1 MTGQGNGDGG
11 NKSKPG
17 ESLFIFWGALGFIIG
32 ASLAAKYVHSIG
44 YTTDDDLPWWPQ
56 GIIMIFLFFGPTFL
70 LGWIAEQLSEE
81 VLSGNSTWATYWTTM
96 VGITVP
102 ALTVAGIAT
111 FEDVLDLFNNL

>member
-17 ESLFIFWGALGFIIG
+17 ESLFAIWAALGFVIG
-32 ASLAAKYVHSIG
+32 ASLAVKYVYSMG
-44 YTTDDDLPWWPQ
+44 YATDDDLPWWPQ
-56 GIIMIFLFFGPTFL
+56 GIIMLSLFFGPMFL
-70 LGWIAEQLSEE
+70 LGWIAEQLSKE

-102 ALTVAGIAT
+102 ALTIAGITT

>member
-1 MTGQGNGDGG
+1 MTDQGNGDGR

-17 ESLFIFWGALGFIIG
+17 ESLFAIWGAIGFVIG
-32 ASLAAKYVHSIG
+32 ASLAAKYVYSIG
-44 YTTDDDLPWWPQ
+44 YTTDDDLPWPQ
-56 GIIMIFLFFGPTFL
+56 GIIMVSLFIGPTFL
-70 LGWIAEQLSEE
+70 LGWIAEQLSKE

-102 ALTVAGIAT
+102 ALAVAGITT